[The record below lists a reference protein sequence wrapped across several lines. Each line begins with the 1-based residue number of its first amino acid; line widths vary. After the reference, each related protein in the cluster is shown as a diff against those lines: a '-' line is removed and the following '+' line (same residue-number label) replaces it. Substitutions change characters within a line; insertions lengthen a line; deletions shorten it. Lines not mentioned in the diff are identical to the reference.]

1 MRVRATRVCSP
12 NHSRAA
18 SSTMDS
24 SKAILFPFRA
34 DAVQPLREAALLGES
49 RRLSFDLS
57 VQKRTGHTD
66 EHQRGIRRDPGVGWT
81 GWTAWRS

>member
-1 MRVRATRVCSP
+1 MRCSR
-12 NHSRAA
+12 SV
-18 SSTMDS
+18 
-24 SKAILFPFRA
+24 K
-34 DAVQPLREAALLGES
+34 AALLGES
-49 RRLSFDLS
+49 RRLSFHLS